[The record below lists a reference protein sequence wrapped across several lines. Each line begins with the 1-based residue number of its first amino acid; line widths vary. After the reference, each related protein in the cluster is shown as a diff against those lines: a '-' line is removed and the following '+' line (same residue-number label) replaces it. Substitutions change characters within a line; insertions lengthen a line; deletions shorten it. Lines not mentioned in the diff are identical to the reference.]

1 MQTLLCLSRP
11 FAPHLALGSSKPP
24 SCLRTGDFPRYGTIL
39 TDTHSIIH
47 PCLRKRIAPASP
59 VRCAVVK
66 VTRDPTWLSPL
77 LDPLAAWGTG
87 GPRLL
92 PESLP
97 PRPFSPPRPPH
108 LGLHG
113 CFLLASPSLRVA
125 VPRSF
130 LCIVTF
136 ATSPSYPHA
145 STSGRRGSLKPDP
158 RVRLP
163 PRRVRVVAR
172 RRFCFKML
180 KTRPLST
187 LQVN

>member
-11 FAPHLALGSSKPP
+11 FALHLALGSSKPP

-113 CFLLASPSLRVA
+113 CFLLASPVFKGGCASLLSVYCHLCDLTQLPTCQHLWTERFA
-125 VPRSF
+125 ETRPTCPFASPPCPRS
-130 LCIVTF
+130 C
-136 ATSPSYPHA
+136 S
-145 STSGRRGSLKPDP
+145 
-158 RVRLP
+158 
-163 PRRVRVVAR
+163 
-172 RRFCFKML
+172 
-180 KTRPLST
+180 
-187 LQVN
+187 